1 MLYMAQSSVRAPADS
16 DEDDDGERMTEYLKK
31 RIADIESGGVKSK
44 TYTLDE
50 YMRHLDKVLG
60 G

>member
-1 MLYMAQSSVRAPADS
+1 MHMAQSSVRAPADS
-16 DEDDDGERMTEYLKK
+16 DKDDDGERMTEYLKK
-31 RIADIESGGVKSK
+31 RIADIESGRVKSK
-44 TYTLDE
+44 TYALDE